1 MAHSRTDLS
10 NLTPLSHRFW
20 SFLVWRYPLWRNL
33 EIQNF
38 FALGPLGG
46 VLWAFQI
53 LAFLA
58 HLQFLNDHILASTND
73 RRLVLVSNIKFWNE
87 LSEKIY
93 EIFFWAQKSH
103 FFAKRG
109 PFWVPVTPS
118 ARKFEIL
125 TLPYHFHIKFMLES
139 TKKNMVSNL
148 YEGAID
154 FQSFYCN
161 MQMRFLAKTA
171 KKQLWKSIASPIGKM
186 LFFFCRF

>member
-1 MAHSRTDLS
+1 M
-10 NLTPLSHRFW
+10 
-20 SFLVWRYPLWRNL
+20 

-93 EIFFWAQKSH
+93 EIFFLAQKSH
-103 FFAKRG
+103 FLAKRG

-118 ARKFEIL
+118 TMKFEIL
-125 TLPYHFHIKFMLES
+125 TPHVIFTL
-139 TKKNMVSNL
+139 NL
-148 YEGAID
+148 CQNQQE
-154 FQSFYCN
+154 
-161 MQMRFLAKTA
+161 KP
-171 KKQLWKSIASPIGKM
+171 WV
-186 LFFFCRF
+186 